1 MFRANGFLLGA
12 SLLLLVACSQGE
24 GEVTPVAES
33 DSVQSKSWREEQLL
47 AGQETYDAACASC
60 HDNGQDG
67 APAIGDRDAWSDR
80 SGLWV
85 AVLSEHANAGFLG
98 MPEKGGHGE
107 LNEEMVTAAVEY
119 MLNVT
124 FPEKPRD

>member
-1 MFRANGFLLGA
+1 MYRANGFLLGA
-12 SLLLLVACSQGE
+12 SLLMLVGCSQGE
-24 GEVTPVAES
+24 GEVMPVADS

-47 AGQETYDAACASC
+47 AGKETYQAACASC

-67 APAIGDRDAWSDR
+67 APAIGDRDAWSER

-85 AVLSEHANAGFLG
+85 AVLSEHANAGFLD
-98 MPEKGGHGE
+98 MPEKGGRGE
-107 LNEEMVTAAVEY
+107 LNEQAVKAAVEY